1 MPLPSTTMVPF
12 ADSPVFKSGVAAAGE
27 EGAMLEGAMLEGAV
41 VAEGLVVVGV
51 LEEHPDKSTAAP
63 IMSAADPAKVLLWCS
78 FMVALPKLG
87 GSRKPVSSRGGCLG
101 SDLGRAS

>member
-1 MPLPSTTMVPF
+1 
-12 ADSPVFKSGVAAAGE
+12 
-27 EGAMLEGAMLEGAV
+27 MLDGAMLEGAV

-87 GSRKPVSSRGGCLG
+87 DTKARFFPR
-101 SDLGRAS
+101 RAPWERFGAGFLTGKTHRFIIRFREIHNFFAHTR